1 VSPGARGRRRA
12 TGATPRWTVV
22 TTAALDLRR
31 RPSHR
36 AELGSQLLLGELA
49 LLERRSPDGLWWRVR
64 GPDGYPGW
72 ARSWG
77 LRLLDP
83 RQAARWRRQAHAVL
97 QVPYAVVRRGPG
109 RGGIVTPAYL
119 HSRLLPL
126 EARGAW
132 QAVELPGGERGWIER
147 RHLRGWGP
155 ARRRL
160 GERIGQLLGTPY
172 LWGGRTAMAL
182 DCSGFVQMVLMDEL
196 GPLPRDAHDQWLAAR
211 RLPRGARRRAGDLV
225 FFARPGGRVG
235 HVGVLLDTDTYA
247 HARGTVHLS
256 SLDPCNKIYDKELAD
271 TVRGFG
277 RPSRAPR

>member
-1 VSPGARGRRRA
+1 VSAGGRRQRR
-12 TGATPRWTVV
+12 GAAPRWTVV
-22 TTAALDLRR
+22 TIAALDLRK

-49 LLERRSPDGLWWRVR
+49 LLERRSPDGLWWRAR
-64 GPDGYPGW
+64 GPDGYRGW

-77 LRLLDP
+77 LRPLDP
-83 RQAARWRRQAHAVL
+83 RPAARWRRQARAVV

-109 RGGIVTPAYL
+109 RGGIVTPVYL

-132 QAVELPGGERGWIER
+132 QEVELPEGRRGWIER
-147 RHLRGWGP
+147 RLLR
-155 ARRRL
+155 ARFARPRPL
-160 GERIGQLLGTPY
+160 VARIRQLLGTPY

-182 DCSGFVQMVLMDEL
+182 DCSGFVQLTLMDDL

-211 RLPRGARRRAGDLV
+211 RLPRGASRRAGDLV
-225 FFARPGGRVG
+225 FFGRPGRRVG
-235 HVGVLLDTDTYA
+235 HVGILLDPDTYA
-247 HARGTVHLS
+247 HARGTVRVS
-256 SLDPCNKIYDKELAD
+256 SLDPGKKSYDNELAG

-277 RPSRAPR
+277 RPRRAPR